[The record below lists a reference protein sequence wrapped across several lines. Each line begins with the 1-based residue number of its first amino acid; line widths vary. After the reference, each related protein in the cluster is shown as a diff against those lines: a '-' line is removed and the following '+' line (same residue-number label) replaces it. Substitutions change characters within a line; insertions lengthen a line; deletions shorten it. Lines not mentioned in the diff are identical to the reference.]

1 MDLYPQP
8 QKRVPRIDL
17 SMLRFLSASAMCAV
31 ISFLTQ
37 CFLPLSMIFASLAIM
52 FAILS
57 KGRLL
62 RMHSIAKAST
72 GIAVFSIILSISMTV
87 YSFVV
92 IFTDPTQ
99 REVLNRTYEQMYGVT
114 FDEAFDEAFGDLNQQ
129 YGLFREIFDNT
140 LKGGR

>member
-8 QKRVPRIDL
+8 QKMAPRIGF
-17 SMLRFLSASAMCAV
+17 STLRFLSAAIMCAV

-62 RMHSIAKAST
+62 KMHSIAKAST
-72 GIAVFSIILSISMTV
+72 GIAVFSIILSVSMTV

-92 IFTDPTQ
+92 ILTDPAQ
-99 REVLNRTYEQMYGVT
+99 REALNHTYEQMYGIT
-114 FDEAFDEAFGDLNQQ
+114 FDEAFNESFGGLNHQ
-129 YGLFREIFDNT
+129 YDMIKDFFDNT
-140 LKGGR
+140 LKGG